1 MKKILSLILVSVMLL
16 TSVQTAVFAA
26 IVKEDSVST
35 YDEPTP
41 EMMEQMIKKVR
52 PLIDVPEEFTEF
64 NWDFRGGSSISNPY
78 WSFYWTDNNTGE
90 VSVTCDAVGRITGYN
105 VYSYGKKITAA
116 LPAVSAEELRP
127 IAEQFIEKTA
137 PHLKDLDLRLEDTS
151 FPSVYYNH
159 CYTYLFTRY
168 ENNIPVPQ
176 NTVSVSVN
184 HITKEVESMNTSI
197 NLDTS
202 FEKIDNPITEDKA
215 KEILGEKQEM
225 KLSYRLKTEYDDEG
239 NVTKRLAYLVYT
251 PALSY
256 VSVDAKDGKVYTERN
271 TWQALKAPTVNG
283 GIMMD
288 SVSKEESAEG
298 SANREYQLTEKE
310 LEQLEI
316 LASLISKD
324 EATKVILEND
334 DLYIHEAAYVSSAY
348 LSKSYSRPQPLG
360 ANGEKQDS
368 YVWNLR
374 LMMPGEAYLGMNAVV
389 DAHNGELISYSADL
403 PNEYHYEQYGI
414 EKPELKISKEKAV
427 EIAANFIKE
436 QQPEKYNNVTYSNSN
451 GYATLE
457 YKELENGSY
466 NPIYRAERLTFVRQ
480 NEGLD
485 FDYNN
490 FSIGVDLATGKI
502 TRYYYTWYDDVVFE
516 SPKDAVGSKK
526 AFDALYGA
534 DDFGANYEIN
544 TNYTYLEGV
553 NNSVNTEI
561 YSRVVYSLYNPVT
574 TTIRA
579 LDAKPVDYNGDEITG
594 EKFTGIYSDT
604 DGHWAKQ
611 TIERFARIGYGPAG
625 DLFRPND
632 YITGEDFIRLCE
644 TIRIYGDSEEILK
657 LESLSRMEAVK
668 LIIDYLGYGKIAT
681 LKNVFITDFADNADF
696 LPQDIGYAAIARG
709 FGLIE
714 GDGENFRPY
723 DTLTRA
729 EAVTIAENVIELG
742 LLN

>member
-1 MKKILSLILVSVMLL
+1 MKKILSFILVSAMLL
-16 TSVQTAVFAA
+16 TSIQAAVFAEV
-26 IVKEDSVST
+26 VKEDAVST

-52 PLIDVPEEFTEF
+52 PLIDVPEEFSEF
-64 NWDFRGGSSISNPY
+64 NWDFRGGSSYSTPY
-78 WSFYWTDNNTGE
+78 WSFYWADNNTGE
-90 VSVTCDAVGRITGYN
+90 VSVTCDTEGRITGYN
-105 VYSYGKKITAA
+105 VYSYGKERTAA
-116 LPAVSAEELRP
+116 LPAVSSEELMP
-127 IAEQFIEKTA
+127 VAKQFIEKTA
-137 PHLKDLDLRLEDTS
+137 PHLGGLDLRLEDTS
-151 FPSVYYNH
+151 FPSVNYNH

-176 NTVSVSVN
+176 NTVSVAVN

-202 FEKIDNPITEDKA
+202 FEKIESPIGEDKA
-215 KEILGEKQEM
+215 KEILKEAQEM
-225 KLSYRLKTEYDDEG
+225 RLSYRLKTEYDDEG
-239 NVTKRLAYLVYT
+239 NVTERLAYLVYT

-256 VSVDAKDGKVYTERN
+256 ISVDAKDGKMYTERN
-271 TWQALKAPTVNG
+271 TWQALKVPTVNG

-288 SVSKEESAEG
+288 SAAKQESAEG
-298 SANREYQLTEKE
+298 SFDRDYQLSEKE

-348 LSKSYSRPQPLG
+348 LSKNYSRPQPLG

-374 LMMPGEAYLGMNAVV
+374 LMMPGEAYLGINAVV

-414 EKPELKISKEKAV
+414 EKPELEISKEKAV
-427 EIAANFIKE
+427 EIASDFIKK
-436 QQPEKYNNVTYSNSN
+436 QQPEKFKNVAYSNSY

-457 YKELENGSY
+457 YNELENGSY
-466 NPIYRAERLTFVRQ
+466 EPIYRAERLTFVRQ

-502 TRYYYTWYDDVVFE
+502 TRYYYSWYDDVVFE
-516 SPKDAVGSKK
+516 SPKDAVGENK
-526 AFDALYGA
+526 AFDALYGG
-534 DDFGANYEIN
+534 DGFGTNYEVN
-544 TNYTYLEGV
+544 TNYTYIEKV
-553 NNSVNTEI
+553 NNSVEAEI
-561 YSRVVYSLYNPVT
+561 YSRAVYSLYNPVT
-574 TTIRA
+574 TTIKA
-579 LDAKPVDYNGDEITG
+579 LDAKPVDYNGEEITD

-604 DGHWAKQ
+604 DGHWAKE
-611 TIERFARIGYGPAG
+611 TIEKFARIGYGPEG
-625 DLFRPND
+625 DLFHPND
-632 YITGEDFIRLCE
+632 YITGEDFVRLCE
-644 TIRIYGDSEEILK
+644 TIRIYGNSKEILK
-657 LESLSRMEAVK
+657 LETLSRMEAVK
-668 LIIDYLGYGKIAT
+668 LIIDYLGYGKIAA
-681 LKNVFITDFADNADF
+681 LGNVFITDFADNADF
-696 LPQDIGYAAIARG
+696 NPEDIGYAAIARG

-723 DTLTRA
+723 DILTRA